1 MADGRKDDLELPRQ
15 QDQAEGEPEDIEG
28 GGSDKDNLYVPR
40 QQDQAEGE
48 PEDVEGDLK
57 AQKQKQQE

>member
-1 MADGRKDDLELPRQ
+1 
-15 QDQAEGEPEDIEG
+15 
-28 GGSDKDNLYVPR
+28 VPR

>member
-1 MADGRKDDLELPRQ
+1 MADGRKDDLEL
-15 QDQAEGEPEDIEG
+15 
-28 GGSDKDNLYVPR
+28 PR

>member
-1 MADGRKDDLELPRQ
+1 VER
-15 QDQAEGEPEDIEG
+15 

-48 PEDVEGDLK
+48 PEDVEEDLK
-57 AQKQKQQE
+57 AQKKKIAKTNEIQRPDGDKTSSSG